1 MVRDT
6 SHQLRPT
13 RVSGARAFTLV
24 ELLVVIGIIAVL
36 VGILLPTLGRARES
50 ANQVKCMANMRQIG
64 QAMTIYVGESKG
76 MLPIG
81 LLFNG
86 HRIHRSV
93 APHGPIYQGES
104 LDWTTLLMRVMRK
117 GVGIGYSDQPDV
129 SQNNA
134 GTRAVFLCP
143 TVFVPQAKDN
153 SAVTHYSSHPR
164 LIPDMDGNEW
174 YIASYVSTGL
184 PGVPLLRPYKATR
197 IKRAPEIAVIF
208 EGTTEPT
215 GQQSGWLAHATVD
228 SLDNRRL
235 GRRPF
240 LTDDYSRDTSLN
252 PNQPIDMKPGIGGW
266 TEANDFNKD
275 TRNNAGNVRFRHKG
289 DTQTNCLMLDGHVES
304 FVLNKSTKQ
313 PNLLRKNIFV
323 PPPQGTW

>member
-6 SHQLRPT
+6 LHQHRPT
-13 RVSGARAFTLV
+13 RVFGAAAFTLV

-50 ANQVKCMANMRQIG
+50 ANQVKCMANLRQIG

-81 LLFNG
+81 LVFNG
-86 HRIHRSV
+86 NTIHRTSG
-93 APHGPIYQGES
+93 GPVYQGES

-117 GVGIGYSDQPDV
+117 GVGIGYNDQPNV
-129 SQNNA
+129 SQNSA

-143 TVFVPQAKDN
+143 TVFVPQSKDN
-153 SAVTHYSSHPR
+153 SAVTHYSAHPR
-164 LIPDMDGNEW
+164 LIPDMEGREW
-174 YIASYVSTGL
+174 YINSYVTTGL
-184 PGVPLLRPYKATR
+184 PGSALLRPYKATR
-197 IKRAPEIAVIF
+197 IKRGTEIAVIF

-215 GQQSGWLAHATVD
+215 GQSAGWLAHATVD
-228 SLDNRRL
+228 GLDNRRE

-252 PNQPIDMKPGIGGW
+252 PNQPIDMRPGVGGW
-266 TEANDFNKD
+266 TEANDLNKD
-275 TRNNAGNVRFRHKG
+275 SKNNAGNVRFRHKG

-304 FVLNKSTKQ
+304 FELNKRTKV
-313 PNLLRKNIFV
+313 PNLLRKHIFV
-323 PPPQGTW
+323 PPPQGMW